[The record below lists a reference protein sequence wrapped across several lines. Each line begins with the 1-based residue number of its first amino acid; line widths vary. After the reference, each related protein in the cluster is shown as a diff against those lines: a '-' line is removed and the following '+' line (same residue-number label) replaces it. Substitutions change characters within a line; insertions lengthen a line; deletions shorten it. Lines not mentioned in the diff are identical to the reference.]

1 MNILVIG
8 GGLSGLAAA
17 WRLRR
22 AGHAV
27 SLIDRRDPADGDF
40 PLAELDSFHS
50 SDRHVVTWISELGL
64 ADRLLPLRPLQV
76 AQVLRGRTTAIDP
89 QRLLGIAA
97 IPGIRKRHALRLL
110 RWSRLMSRYLPLLD
124 PTAPERAADLDYR
137 SVSDFAGL
145 YFGESVLKH
154 WVAPEVED
162 FFSGEASELSRVT
175 ALLLWRARMAGSSG
189 YPGLARSGL
198 EAIFGVA
205 NRALATRHHGAVL
218 GIEAEGT
225 QGYAV
230 SFEGAGA
237 GATPL
242 RVDAVVVATSAK
254 DAGQLAATQL
264 EPAERDF
271 FAGVR
276 YRPTVT
282 LTADLERAPSGMPER
297 VRLPHGEGF
306 SAESVVFEPGLA
318 GSRVASGAG
327 MAMVR
332 AREAFART
340 AAQVPDDGVAK
351 GLLAD
356 LENLYPALV
365 GSVGAFRLHR
375 SAAGIPA
382 FDVGAYRAL
391 ARFRRVQEDRRS
403 RGRRLYF
410 AGNYLIAPGVEG
422 QVVAG
427 FRAAADLIADARDAA
442 PGSGS

>member
-1 MNILVIG
+1 MNVLVIG
-8 GGLSGLAAA
+8 AGLSGLAAA

-22 AGHAV
+22 AGHTV
-27 SLIDRRDPADGDF
+27 SLIDRRDPAAGNL
-40 PLAELDSFHS
+40 PVAELDTLHS
-50 SDRHVVTWISELGL
+50 TDRHSVGWISELGL
-64 ADRLLPLRPLQV
+64 ADRILPLRPLQV
-76 AQVLRGRTTAIDP
+76 AQVRRGRTAAIDP
-89 QRLLGIAA
+89 QRLLGVAA
-97 IPGIRKRHALRLL
+97 IPGVRRRHALRLL

-145 YFGESVLKH
+145 YFGDSVLKH

-162 FFSGEASELSRVT
+162 FFSGEAGELSRVT

-189 YPGLARSGL
+189 YPGLARAGL
-198 EAIFGVA
+198 QPIFGA
-205 NRALATRHHGAVL
+205 ASQALATRHHGAAL
-218 GIEAEGT
+218 GIEAEGPK
-225 QGYAV
+225 GYAV
-230 SFEGAGA
+230 AFAGA
-237 GATPL
+237 GADGAPL
-242 RVDAVVVATSAK
+242 RADAVVVATSAR

-271 FAGVR
+271 FAGVH
-276 YRPTVT
+276 YRPTLT

-297 VRLPHGEGF
+297 VRVPHGEGF

-318 GSRVASGAG
+318 GSRIASGAG

-340 AAQVPDDGVAK
+340 ASQVPDDGVAK
-351 GLLAD
+351 SLLAD

-365 GSVGAFRLHR
+365 GSVAASRLHR
-375 SAAGIPA
+375 SDEGMPA

-391 ARFRRVQEDRRS
+391 RRFRRVQEDRRS

-410 AGNYLIAPGVEG
+410 AGDYLIAPGVEG

-427 FRAAADLIADARDAA
+427 FRAAADLIADTRDAA
-442 PGSGS
+442 VGGGS